1 MKNFYFRFRKFKET
15 KKFNLFCYVWVA
27 FFSTLSFAPYHLTH
41 FVWIAPFGLFWL
53 EDKYIG
59 QYKKLF
65 LHGVIVALFF
75 CTFSF
80 FWINHLLMVFGDF
93 PFFLAYPIFLVYAA
107 VFNLKFPFFLIIFS
121 YFTRKLGKHQTWV
134 AGLTALAS
142 EFFTFQLFPWYWG
155 NLAAGNLILAQTAEY
170 ASAYG
175 LTFLVFIISFS
186 IYSINF
192 LRLKS
197 LFSHK
202 SKRVLYLKYLSLPAL
217 VLFFFIG
224 SGSLLY
230 HKWSSVEPKFQKHV
244 LMIQPD
250 APLEFRDGRSVKET
264 MENLMLRIEDLIAKG
279 SAEKKPDIVVLP
291 ESGVPFFS
299 ANRIPATTMFRPS
312 YWERFDALIF
322 LISQKYKA
330 NVFFNEIDAS
340 FAGGEMNQQSLRY
353 HNSSVLYDSNGLR
366 GEHYRK
372 SYLLAFGE
380 YIPFGETFEFL
391 YDLVPQVGR
400 FIPGER
406 QNLIT
411 YFTSKNPDKPFSK
424 KHISWQETATL
435 DMNSLR
441 AYYKENTAPVERAG
455 KFLPLICYEVII
467 PEFVRKFV
475 QLEDP
480 DFILNVTND
489 QWYGKSVE
497 TFEHLELARL
507 RSIELRRWMVRSTN
521 SGTSVFVD
529 HLGRIVDNKFTGQE
543 TSEYYSKTIDIIK
556 APPTFY
562 ALHGNLI
569 LWVLLSIASIYY
581 LHAVYISKRMY

>member
-1 MKNFYFRFRKFKET
+1 MENLYSRFRKFKKT
-15 KKFNLFCYVWVA
+15 KVFNIFCYIWVA
-27 FFSTLSFAPYHLTH
+27 LFSTLSFAPYHLTH

-53 EDKYIG
+53 EEKYIG
-59 QYKKLF
+59 KTKKLIF
-65 LHGVIVALFF
+65 HGIMVSLFF

-80 FWINHLLMVFGDF
+80 FWINHLLVVFGNF
-93 PFFLAYPIFLVYAA
+93 PFFLAFPIFLIYAA
-107 VFNLKFPFFLIIFS
+107 VFNLKFPFFLIVFS
-121 YFTRKLGKHQTWV
+121 YFTRKLGRHHTLIAGFV
-134 AGLTALAS
+134 ALLS

-155 NLAAGNLILAQTAEY
+155 NLAAGNILLAQTAEY

-175 LTFLVFIISFS
+175 LTFLIFIVSYC
-186 IYSINF
+186 IYNLNIM
-192 LRLKS
+192 RLEKFI
-197 LFSHK
+197 LHK
-202 SKRVLYLKYLSLPAL
+202 KKRILYLKFLSFPIFLFVFFLSSGFAL
-217 VLFFFIG
+217 
-224 SGSLLY
+224 Y
-230 HKWSSVEPKFQKHV
+230 NKWSNISPKFQKQV

-264 MENLMLRIEDLIAKG
+264 MENLMLRIEELIDVG
-279 SAEKKPDIVVLP
+279 SREKKPDIVVLP

-299 ANRIPATTMFRPS
+299 TNKTPATTMFRPS
-312 YWERFDALIF
+312 YWERFESLIY
-322 LISQKYKA
+322 LTSQKYKA

-340 FAGGEMNQQSLRY
+340 FAGGEINQNALRY
-353 HNSSVLYDSNGLR
+353 HNSSVLYDPNGQR
-366 GEHYRK
+366 GEYYRK

-391 YDLVPQVGR
+391 YDLIPQVGR

-411 YFTSKNPDKPFSK
+411 YFHTKNSEKTFKK
-424 KHISWQETATL
+424 KHIQWQETSSL
-435 DMNSLR
+435 GLNSLR
-441 AYYKENTAPVERAG
+441 EYYKDNISVTERAG

-467 PEFVRKFV
+467 PEFVRRFV

-489 QWYGKSVE
+489 KWYGKSVE
-497 TFEHLELARL
+497 TYEHLDLARL
-507 RSIELRRWMVRSTN
+507 RSIELRKWMVRSTN

-556 APPTFY
+556 ERPTFY
-562 ALHGNLI
+562 ALYGNLL
-569 LWVLLSIASIYY
+569 LWIFLSIAFIYY
-581 LHAVYISKRMY
+581 LHSVYISKKLH